1 MTGKFMTIDNIPIEL
16 TGEEKNLLE
25 VIRRTGIELPTFC
38 YTPSFPYTAHAAC
51 AW

>member
-25 VIRRTGIELPTFC
+25 VIRRTGPPSAT
-38 YTPSFPYTAHAAC
+38 TPSFPYTAHAAC

>member
-1 MTGKFMTIDNIPIEL
+1 MTGKFMTIDNIPVEL

-38 YTPSFPYTAHAAC
+38 YYSELSVYGAC

>member
-25 VIRRTGIELPTFC
+25 VIRRTGIECPPSAT
-38 YTPSFPYTAHAAC
+38 TPRFQYTAHAAC